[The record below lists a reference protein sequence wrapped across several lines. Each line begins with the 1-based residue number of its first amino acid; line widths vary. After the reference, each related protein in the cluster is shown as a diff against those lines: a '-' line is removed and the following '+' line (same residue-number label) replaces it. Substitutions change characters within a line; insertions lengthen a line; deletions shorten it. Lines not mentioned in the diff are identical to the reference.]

1 VITIVCMAGL
11 AIVGGMSILTF
22 TKSFGVIFL
31 GSPRTKQM
39 RHDKEVISPAHLPF
53 FIILL
58 LMLVIGIF
66 PSIIMFPIQRIIQIF
81 DHTIPLSSPIDA
93 IDPIVSSVGIA
104 SLLLILLIGAVYVLR
119 SKISGKKIARYSS
132 TWGCGYTAS
141 NIRMQ
146 YTGKSFT
153 KTLAKL
159 FSTIASEQ
167 KNYSE
172 IRKHDVFPAGRSYQS
187 NYAEFFEK
195 NIINKVSNQILHFM
209 NHFTF
214 IHNGQVQMYVLYG
227 LIFVMILIMATIFN
241 IL

>member
-1 VITIVCMAGL
+1 MLLI
-11 AIVGGMSILTF
+11 
-22 TKSFGVIFL
+22 
-31 GSPRTKQM
+31 GS
-39 RHDKEVISPAHLPF
+39 
-53 FIILL
+53 
-58 LMLVIGIF
+58 F
-66 PSIIMFPIQRIIQIF
+66 PSIIMFPIQRIVQVF
-81 DHTIPLSSPIDA
+81 DPTSPLSGPIAA
-93 IDPIVSSVGIA
+93 IHPLISSVGNA
-104 SLLLILLIGAVYVLR
+104 SLLMILLIGAVYMLR
-119 SKISGKKIARYSS
+119 SKITGKSIVRCSS
-132 TWGCGYTAS
+132 TWGCGYSAS

-159 FSTIASEQ
+159 FGTIVSEQ

-172 IRKHDVFPAGRSYQS
+172 IGKHEVFPAGRTYQS

-209 NHFTF
+209 SHFTF

-227 LIFVMILIMATIFN
+227 FIFVLILIMATIFN